1 MFVASDDPSH
11 RAYDPGKDRTMA
23 DKVIVSNRSA
33 LIAKY
38 GDAGFKKINS
48 ALKKLV
54 AADADRSLT
63 TRVIFLDDAIDMT
76 SMGATVVGSASNKPQ
91 NKAAIDTIFTALTPD
106 YVMILGSVDVIPHQ
120 DLANPVFDPK
130 HPKFDEDKI
139 VPSDLPYACEAP
151 SSSAIEDFIAPS
163 RVVGRLPDVTGTNNP
178 KYLLGLLSHA
188 IEPTTGTSRQVSAF
202 GLTAKVWQRSTSKT
216 MRALFGKGHL
226 PRVSPEDGPEWADQ
240 ELESRFHFINCH
252 GDKRSPQFFG
262 EPDDF
267 PIAHDATFITS
278 RIKAGTVAA
287 AECCYGAELYDPH
300 GQSGQ
305 IGIGN
310 TYLGCGALAYFG
322 STTIAYGPATR
333 NNYADVLC
341 KLFIEE
347 VLKGRSTGDA
357 VLTAR
362 QRYAKLLKPID
373 AFDLKTLG
381 QFILLGD
388 PSIHPVRKSK
398 AKSKA
403 KARAR
408 GFEPAAKPK
417 KAAGQFDR
425 SAEAR
430 SERRRR
436 SRQEAEVIEATAPVA
451 SREEE
456 TPSDVAASIANRAA
470 SEGISAPSVRTFATT
485 VGAGGAARAR
495 SFSVAAAPSAEFRRR
510 AVAAEEVTRANTRV
524 HVAVGRP
531 NARDGDRLQH
541 PVAIVAQE
549 RNGQVTRVETIYG
562 KAETRGTRRKDR

>member
-1 MFVASDDPSH
+1 
-11 RAYDPGKDRTMA
+11 MA

-33 LIAKY
+33 LTAKY
-38 GDAGFKKINS
+38 GAAGFKKIDS
-48 ALKKLV
+48 ALEKLV
-54 AADADRSLT
+54 AADKARRLT
-63 TRVIFLDDAIDMT
+63 TRVVFVDDAIDMT
-76 SMGATVVGSASNKPQ
+76 SLGATVVGSASNKAQ
-91 NKAAIDTIFTALTPD
+91 NKAAIDGIFTALTPD
-106 YVMILGSVDVIPHQ
+106 YLMILGAVDVVPHQ

-130 HPKFDEDKI
+130 HPTFDEDKI

-151 SSSAIEDFIAPS
+151 GSSAIEDFIAPS
-163 RVVGRLPDVTGTNNP
+163 RVVGRLPDVTGADHP
-178 KYLLGLLSHA
+178 KYLLGLLGHA
-188 IEPTTGTSRQVSAF
+188 IEPVTGTSSAVTAF

-216 MRALFGKGHL
+216 MRSLFGHGHL
-226 PRVSPEDGPEWADQ
+226 PRVSPEDGPEWTAK

-262 EPDDF
+262 EPNDY
-267 PIAHDATFITS
+267 PVAHDAKFITS
-278 RIKAGTVAA
+278 RIRAGTVAA
-287 AECCYGAELYDPH
+287 AECCYGAELYDPR
-300 GQSGQ
+300 GQTGQ

-333 NNYADVLC
+333 NNYADVIC

-362 QRYAKLLKPID
+362 LRYAKLMKPID

-398 AKSKA
+398 PKAKA

-408 GFEPAAKPK
+408 SFGEPTKPAKPT
-417 KAAGQFDR
+417 AQFDR
-425 SAEAR
+425 SASAR
-430 SERRRR
+430 SDRRRR

-451 SREEE
+451 SREES
-456 TPSDVAASIANRAA
+456 TPSDVMATIANRAV
-470 SEGISAPSVRTFATT
+470 SEGITAPSVRTFATT

-495 SFSVAAAPSAEFRRR
+495 SFSRTSGAPSAEFRRR
-510 AVAAEEVTRANTRV
+510 ALAADEVTRANTRV
-524 HVAVGRP
+524 HVAIGRP
-531 NARDGDRLQH
+531 DRRDGDRLRH

-549 RNGQVTRVETIYG
+549 RNGQVTQVETIYG
-562 KAETRGTRRKDR
+562 KAQTRGTRRNGR

>member
-1 MFVASDDPSH
+1 
-11 RAYDPGKDRTMA
+11 MA
-23 DKVIVSNRSA
+23 DKVIVSNRAA
-33 LIAKY
+33 LTAKY
-38 GDAGFKKINS
+38 GDAGLKKINS
-48 ALKKLV
+48 ALKKLI
-54 AADADRSLT
+54 AADKARDLT
-63 TRVIFLDDAIDMT
+63 TRVVFVDDPADMT
-76 SMGATVVGSASNKPQ
+76 PLGAPVVGSASNKAQ
-91 NKAAIDTIFTALTPD
+91 NKAAIDGIFNTLTPD
-106 YVMILGSVDVIPHQ
+106 YLMILGSVDVIPHQ

-130 HPKFDEDKI
+130 HPTFDEDQI
-139 VPSDLPYACEAP
+139 VPSDLPYACDAP
-151 SSSAIEDFIAPS
+151 GSSAIEDFIAPS
-163 RVVGRLPDVTGTNNP
+163 RVVGRLPDITGANNP

-188 IEPTTGTSRQVSAF
+188 TEPVTGTSAAVTAF

-216 MRALFGKGHL
+216 MRALFGKGRA
-226 PRVSPEDGPEWADQ
+226 PRTSPDDGPKWTDK

-262 EPDDF
+262 EPNRF
-267 PIAHDATFITS
+267 PIAHDAAFITS

-300 GQSGQ
+300 GQTGQ
-305 IGIGN
+305 AGMGN
-310 TYLGCGALAYFG
+310 TYLGCGSVAYFG

-333 NNYADVLC
+333 NNYADVVC

-362 QRYAKLLKPID
+362 LRYAKLLKPID

-398 AKSKA
+398 PKAKA

-408 GFEPAAKPK
+408 SFGAAPK
-417 KAAGQFDR
+417 AKIAAGQFDR

-436 SRQEAEVIEATAPVA
+436 SREEAEVIEATAPVA
-451 SREEE
+451 NREES

-470 SEGISAPSVRTFATT
+470 AEGITAPSVRTFATT

-495 SFSVAAAPSAEFRRR
+495 SFSPAAAPSAEMRRR
-510 AVAAEEVTRANTRV
+510 AVAADEVTRANTRI

-531 NARDGDRLQH
+531 DARDGDRLRH

-562 KAETRGTRRKDR
+562 KAETRGTRREGR

>member
-1 MFVASDDPSH
+1 
-11 RAYDPGKDRTMA
+11 MA
-23 DKVIVSNRSA
+23 DKVIVSNRAA
-33 LIAKY
+33 LTAKY

-54 AADADRSLT
+54 AADKDRDLT
-63 TRVIFLDDAIDMT
+63 TKVVFLDDSADMT
-76 SMGATVVGSASNKPQ
+76 PLGAPVVGNASNKAQ
-91 NKAAIDTIFTALTPD
+91 NKAAIDGIFQALTPD
-106 YVMILGSVDVIPHQ
+106 YLMILGSVDVIPHQ

-130 HPKFDEDKI
+130 HPKVDEDEI
-139 VPSDLPYACEAP
+139 VPSDLPYACDAP
-151 SSSAIEDFIAPS
+151 GSSAIEDFIAPS
-163 RVVGRLPDVTGTNNP
+163 RVVGRLPDITGATNP

-188 IEPTTGTSRQVSAF
+188 IEPVTGTSSSVTAF

-226 PRVSPEDGPEWADQ
+226 PRTSPDGGPEWADK

-262 EPDDF
+262 EPNEF
-267 PIAHDATFITS
+267 PVAHDAKFITS

-287 AECCYGAELYDPH
+287 AECCYGAELYNPH
-300 GQSGQ
+300 GQTGQ

-333 NNYADVLC
+333 NNYADVIC

-398 AKSKA
+398 PKAKSKA
-403 KARAR
+403 VARS
-408 GFEPAAKPK
+408 FELTAKPK
-417 KAAGQFDR
+417 KPAAQFDR
-425 SAEAR
+425 GAEAR
-430 SERRRR
+430 GERRRR

-451 SREEE
+451 SREES
-456 TPSDVAASIANRAA
+456 TPSNVAASIASRAA
-470 SEGISAPSVRTFATT
+470 AEGITAPSVRTFATT
-485 VGAGGAARAR
+485 VGAGAAGRAR
-495 SFSVAAAPSAEFRRR
+495 SFSFTAAPSAEMRRR
-510 AVAAEEVTRANTRV
+510 TAVAAEVTGANTRV
-524 HVAVGRP
+524 HVAIGQP
-531 NARDGDRLQH
+531 NNRDGDRLRH

-562 KAETRGTRRKDR
+562 KAESRGARRKGR